1 MRDPVR
7 DEASYVD
14 LASIDQLDLPPSAVG
29 MKGDKKLRFGEEEL
43 EFGDKK

>member
-29 MKGDKKLRFGEEEL
+29 MKGDKKIKVWRRGVRVWR
-43 EFGDKK
+43 